1 MRITPSNILAHE
13 LIGLKVK
20 VVGSR
25 DPTLNDVEGM
35 VVYETKKTLQI
46 YSGGRVKTLPKGI
59 CRFAFQLPQGCVEVD
74 GARLVARPEERVKKL
89 GVRVK

>member
-13 LIGLKVK
+13 LIGLKIK

-59 CRFAFQLPQGCVEVD
+59 CRFAFQLPQGVVEVD
-74 GARLVARPEERVKKL
+74 GTKLVARPEERVKKL
-89 GVRVK
+89 RVRVK

>member
-13 LIGLKVK
+13 LIGLKIK

-59 CRFAFQLPQGCVEVD
+59 CRFAFQLPQGVVEVD
-74 GARLVARPEERVKKL
+74 GAKLVARPEDRVKKL
-89 GVRVK
+89 SVRAR